1 MILPWSLLP
10 FLDSLQNWSTDT
22 NFSLQSQMFQYSD
35 LWIEKSWIS
44 KVSNSWTRDHW
55 ADELL
60 GWSWTSHRS
69 HLGFSNLIDWN
80 QKITINWNLGNVV
93 YRIHIWCLSITD
105 TNHSMTSYKW
115 SQFYQSKM
123 VADSSHISHP
133 EHLFLALLS
142 VMKGII
148 LSKGEADTHC
158 VSPRSCLTRCVSPA
172 FLSTCDFS
180 SICSFFLNIPSK
192 GMSFG
197 CDVKRRH
204 SQMFKFYGI
213 IWRIRVPSRV
223 FWTPFISQ
231 PI

>member
-69 HLGFSNLIDWN
+69 HLGFSNLIDRN

-105 TNHSMTSYKW
+105 TVITAW
-115 SQFYQSKM
+115 Q
-123 VADSSHISHP
+123 VIS
-133 EHLFLALLS
+133 
-142 VMKGII
+142 
-148 LSKGEADTHC
+148 
-158 VSPRSCLTRCVSPA
+158 
-172 FLSTCDFS
+172 
-180 SICSFFLNIPSK
+180 
-192 GMSFG
+192 G
-197 CDVKRRH
+197 CN
-204 SQMFKFYGI
+204 S
-213 IWRIRVPSRV
+213 IRVRWLQTPATFHPPSTYSWQTLKCHERHYSV
-223 FWTPFISQ
+223 KGWGWHPLSFS
-231 PI
+231 